1 MGMAGSLHCVGMCGP
16 IAMTLPLQQAS
27 GLHKLSSALLYNTGR
42 MTTYA
47 MGGFLFG
54 WIGRSFQFFGW
65 QQKISVLLG
74 ITILVF
80 LMGPLIWKGK
90 SLHPMISEAMYRVR
104 TVLSRLLHNP
114 KPTALFATGFL
125 NGLLPCGLVYMALAG
140 AAITG
145 NGLEGSAFMAA
156 FGAGTVPA
164 MLATTYLGQWMKQPL
179 RLKLRQIYPALM
191 AVMAILLILRG
202 LNLGIPLL
210 SPKLNVSASN
220 AIECHTR

>member
-1 MGMAGSLHCVGMCGP
+1 
-16 IAMTLPLQQAS
+16 
-27 GLHKLSSALLYNTGR
+27 